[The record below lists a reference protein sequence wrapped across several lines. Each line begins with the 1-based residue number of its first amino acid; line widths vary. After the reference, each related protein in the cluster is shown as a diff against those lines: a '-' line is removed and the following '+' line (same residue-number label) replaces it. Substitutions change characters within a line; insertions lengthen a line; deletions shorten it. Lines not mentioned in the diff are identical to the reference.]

1 MASHYPEDPDANLSR
16 ADAGASSRGTAMNDN
31 DLRSRTR
38 PGKQPFPG
46 PREVRYLLELTLA
59 YAGGLKDVIGVISQ
73 AVVEH
78 PELTFRYA
86 ALLDHLHSLV
96 SPGDGGLVAIE
107 HECRVLLGEAGNAE

>member
-1 MASHYPEDPDANLSR
+1 MADME
-16 ADAGASSRGTAMNDN
+16 
-31 DLRSRTR
+31 SRTR
-38 PGKQPFPG
+38 PGRRSSAG

-59 YAGGLKDVIGVISQ
+59 YAGGLKDVIDVISS

-78 PELTFRYA
+78 PELMGRYA

-107 HECRVLLGEAGNAE
+107 HECRALLGEVGNAE